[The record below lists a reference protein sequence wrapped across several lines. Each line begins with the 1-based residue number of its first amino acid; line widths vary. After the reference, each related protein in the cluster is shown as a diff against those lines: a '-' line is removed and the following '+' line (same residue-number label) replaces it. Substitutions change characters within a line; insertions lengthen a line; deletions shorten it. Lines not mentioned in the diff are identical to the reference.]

1 MMRKLLYGFGTTVLV
16 LVLTAPAYAGD
27 GERVGENISH
37 MLGTWAKSL
46 YIGVAAIVAILFLM
60 TRKFTDL
67 AVFMGAAVLVGGFVL
82 APHEIAN
89 TVQSIWQTVTN
100 GT

>member
-1 MMRKLLYGFGTTVLV
+1 MRKILYGTVTSLWV
-16 LVLTAPAYAGD
+16 WLLAAPAYAGD

-46 YIGVAAIVAILFLM
+46 YVGVAAIVAILFLM
-60 TRKFTDL
+60 NRKFTDL
-67 AVFMGAAVLVGGFVL
+67 AIFMMAAVLVGGFVL
-82 APHEIAN
+82 APNEVAN
-89 TVQSIWQTVTN
+89 TVHDIWKTVTN

>member
-1 MMRKLLYGFGTTVLV
+1 MRKLLYGMGTSLWVL
-16 LVLTAPAYAGD
+16 LLTAPAHAAGN
-27 GERVGENISH
+27 GEQVGENISH
-37 MLGTWAKSL
+37 MLGSWAKSL

>member
-1 MMRKLLYGFGTTVLV
+1 MRKLLYGIPTALLT

-27 GERVGENISH
+27 GERVGENISR

-60 TRKFTDL
+60 NRKFTDL
-67 AVFMGAAVLVGGFVL
+67 AVFMLAAVLVGGFVL

-89 TVQSIWQTVTN
+89 TVQDIWQTVTN

>member
-1 MMRKLLYGFGTTVLV
+1 MRKFLYVVPTTLWVWLL
-16 LVLTAPAYAGD
+16 ASPAYAGD

-37 MLGTWAKSL
+37 LLGTWAKSL

-60 TRKFTDL
+60 NRKFTDL
-67 AVFMGAAVLVGGFVL
+67 AIFMMAAVLVGGFVL
-82 APHEIAN
+82 APNEIAN
-89 TVQSIWQTVTN
+89 TVRDIWQTVTR

>member
-1 MMRKLLYGFGTTVLV
+1 MRKILYGVP
-16 LVLTAPAYAGD
+16 TALWVWLLASPAYAGD

-60 TRKFTDL
+60 NRKFTDL
-67 AVFMGAAVLVGGFVL
+67 AIFMMAAVLVGGFVL
-82 APHEIAN
+82 APNEIAN
-89 TVQSIWQTVTN
+89 TVRDIWQTVTR

>member
-1 MMRKLLYGFGTTVLV
+1 MRKLLYGTATAAWVL
-16 LVLTAPAYAGD
+16 LLTSPAFAGD

-46 YIGVAAIVAILFLM
+46 YIGVAAIVAIMFLV

-67 AVFMGAAVLVGGFVL
+67 AVFMVAAVLVGGFVL
-82 APHEIAN
+82 APNDIAN
-89 TVQSIWQTVTN
+89 TVHSIWQTMTN

>member
-1 MMRKLLYGFGTTVLV
+1 MRKLLYGMGMTVWLWV
-16 LVLTAPAYAGD
+16 LAAPAYAGD
-27 GERVGENISH
+27 GERVGENISR

-60 TRKFTDL
+60 NRKFTDL
-67 AVFMGAAVLVGGFVL
+67 AIFMLAAVLVGGFVL
-82 APHEIAN
+82 APHEIAD
-89 TVQSIWQTVTN
+89 TVHSIWQTITN

>member
-1 MMRKLLYGFGTTVLV
+1 MRRFLYGTVTALWAC
-16 LVLTAPAYAGD
+16 LLAAPAYAGD

-60 TRKFTDL
+60 NRKFTDL
-67 AVFMGAAVLVGGFVL
+67 AIFMLAAVLVGGFVL
-82 APHEIAN
+82 APNEIAN
-89 TVQSIWQTVTN
+89 TIRDIWQTVTR
-100 GT
+100 GA

>member
-1 MMRKLLYGFGTTVLV
+1 MRKLLYGLGTTLW
-16 LVLTAPAYAGD
+16 LLLLTSPAFAGD

-37 MLGTWAKSL
+37 MLGSWAKSL